1 MLLHQETWMNIRAFK
16 KLRSEGANYV
26 DIARETGCDWR
37 TVKKYLAE
45 DAPVTP
51 PVVKGRI
58 HPPRVIEPYAAIID
72 EWLAQEPL
80 LTGTVI
86 FERLVAEYG
95 FTHTY
100 QRVKLY
106 LQEARPRVAPRREDL
121 HRRFEVLPGSQAQVD
136 CGDEGTV
143 DDANAY
149 SFHMTLSNSR
159 DPFTCFA
166 PSQDLASFWGCHVRA
181 FHHFGGVPAEI
192 LYDRTKT
199 VVKRHV
205 GRDMAVPLHPE
216 ALAFA
221 AHYGFAIKVAAP
233 YRPQS
238 KGRVER
244 QVKIVREHVLMGRS
258 FESLAEMDEAFMEWL
273 PIRRAQ
279 VHRTH
284 GQVISVRAAIDRA
297 ALAPLPSS
305 DYLVS
310 ERHLRSV
317 AKDCLVSF
325 EASLYSLPASAIRRP
340 MKVELRVTSDTVA
353 IHRLESA
360 ELLAAHPRARVRGTW
375 VVDEA
380 HWAGLPDGTREL
392 RLESP
397 LELVAPRYDEPAL
410 IATRSRHVGVVVA
423 KRQLSFYDT
432 VGVAS

>member
-1 MLLHQETWMNIRAFK
+1 LTKGHPLGVDTNQHQRGGPTDMLLHQETWMNIRAFK

-51 PVVKGRI
+51 PVVKGRT
-58 HPPRVIEPYAAIID
+58 HPPRVIDPYAAIID
-72 EWLAQEPL
+72 EWLAREPL
-80 LTGTVI
+80 LAGTVI

-106 LQEARPRVAPRREDL
+106 LQEARPRIAPRREDL

-136 CGDEGTV
+136 WGDEGSV

-159 DPFTCFA
+159 DPFTCIA

-216 ALAFA
+216 ALAFCA
-221 AHYGFAIKVAAP
+221 LRLRDQGGGPLPTSEQGSRRAPGENRARARTDGTQLRVARRDGRGVYGVAADSP
-233 YRPQS
+233 RPGAPHPRPGDCGES
-238 KGRVER
+238 RDRPGGPRTTALNRLPR
-244 QVKIVREHVLMGRS
+244 QR
-258 FESLAEMDEAFMEWL
+258 
-273 PIRRAQ
+273 
-279 VHRTH
+279 
-284 GQVISVRAAIDRA
+284 
-297 ALAPLPSS
+297 APL
-305 DYLVS
+305 
-310 ERHLRSV
+310 
-317 AKDCLVSF
+317 AQ
-325 EASLYSLPASAIRRP
+325 RR
-340 MKVELRVTSDTVA
+340 E
-353 IHRLESA
+353 
-360 ELLAAHPRARVRGTW
+360 
-375 VVDEA
+375 
-380 HWAGLPDGTREL
+380 GLP
-392 RLESP
+392 RL
-397 LELVAPRYDEPAL
+397 L
-410 IATRSRHVGVVVA
+410 
-423 KRQLSFYDT
+423 
-432 VGVAS
+432 